1 MKEHY
6 FRWQGGTRSDAAKVL
21 TVIIFP
27 AIQGDDRDAGKY

>member
-6 FRWQGGTRSDAAKVL
+6 FRWQDDTRSDAAKVL
-21 TVIIFP
+21 IVIISP